1 MKLKKLLGLALSGV
15 LTISAIGCRK
25 TQPENIDEKG
35 NNKIVIGAS
44 AVPHAE
50 ILEEVK
56 PILQEKGYE
65 LDIKVFDDYT
75 LLNTALDEGSI
86 DANFFQHVPYLED
99 TIDGQGYDLTYTA
112 KVHIEPMGLYSK
124 SIKSLDEL
132 KENSTIAIPNDASNA
147 ARALKLLEDNG
158 VIKLKDV
165 ESPGAKDI
173 AENPKNIKVQEL
185 DAAQLP
191 VVLVDVDAAV
201 INTNYALEA
210 GLNPTKDAIII
221 ESKESPYA
229 NILACRTADKDS
241 KAIKALTEVLNSEE
255 VKEFINEKY
264 SGSIV
269 PAF

>member
-1 MKLKKLLGLALSGV
+1 MKLKKLAKVLLVSTLAVGLLTGCSSGSKDDK
-15 LTISAIGCRK
+15 TIK
-25 TQPENIDEKG
+25 
-35 NNKIVIGAS
+35 VGAS
-44 AVPHAE
+44 PTPHAE

-65 LDIKVFDDYT
+65 LDIKVFDDYN

-241 KAIKALTEVLNSEE
+241 KAIKALTEALNSKE

>member
-1 MKLKKLLGLALSGV
+1 
-15 LTISAIGCRK
+15 
-25 TQPENIDEKG
+25 
-35 NNKIVIGAS
+35 
-44 AVPHAE
+44 
-50 ILEEVK
+50 
-56 PILQEKGYE
+56 
-65 LDIKVFDDYT
+65 
-75 LLNTALDEGSI
+75 
-86 DANFFQHVPYLED
+86 
-99 TIDGQGYDLTYTA
+99 
-112 KVHIEPMGLYSK
+112 MGLYSK

-241 KAIKALTEVLNSEE
+241 KAIKALTEALNSKE

-264 SGSIV
+264 SGSYSTSILIHHKGERYKNETKKITRV
-269 PAF
+269 SIIRSINNIISWMFFKQRAK

>member
-1 MKLKKLLGLALSGV
+1 
-15 LTISAIGCRK
+15 
-25 TQPENIDEKG
+25 
-35 NNKIVIGAS
+35 
-44 AVPHAE
+44 
-50 ILEEVK
+50 
-56 PILQEKGYE
+56 
-65 LDIKVFDDYT
+65 
-75 LLNTALDEGSI
+75 
-86 DANFFQHVPYLED
+86 
-99 TIDGQGYDLTYTA
+99 
-112 KVHIEPMGLYSK
+112 MGLYSK

-132 KENSTIAIPNDASNA
+132 KKNSTIAIPNDASNA

-241 KAIKALTEVLNSEE
+241 KAIKALTEALNSKE

>member
-1 MKLKKLLGLALSGV
+1 MKLKKLLGLTLAGV
-15 LTISAIGCRK
+15 LTVSAIGCSK
-25 TQPENIDEKG
+25 TEEGSIDERADK
-35 NNKIVIGAS
+35 KIVIGAS

-50 ILEEVK
+50 ILEVVK
-56 PILQEKGYE
+56 PKLEEQGYE
-65 LDIKVFDDYT
+65 LEIKVFDDYT
-75 LLNTALDEGSI
+75 LLNTALDDGSI
-86 DANFFQHVPYLED
+86 DANFFQHVPYLESS
-99 TIDGQGYDLTYTA
+99 IEGQGYDLAYTA

-147 ARALKLLEDNG
+147 ARALKLLEANG

-165 ESPGAKDI
+165 ESPGAKDV
-173 AENPKNIKVQEL
+173 ADNPKNIKIQEL
-185 DAAQLP
+185 EAAQLP

-210 GLNPTKDAIII
+210 DLNPTKDAIII

-229 NILACRTADKDS
+229 NILACRASDKDS
-241 KAIKALTEVLNSEE
+241 EAIKALTEVLNSED
-255 VKEFINEKY
+255 VKSFINEKY